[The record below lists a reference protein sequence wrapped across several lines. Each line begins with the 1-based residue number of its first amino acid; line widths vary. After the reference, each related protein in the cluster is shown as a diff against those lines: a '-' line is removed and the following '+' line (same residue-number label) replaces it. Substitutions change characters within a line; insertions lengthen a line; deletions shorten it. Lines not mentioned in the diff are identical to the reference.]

1 MELWEAT
8 KLAFKNYATFT
19 GRTSRPDYWYFF
31 LAMFIGNAIAS
42 VIDDDVQ
49 RVFAIAT
56 LLPGITAAARRLR
69 DTGKPMTN
77 FLWLLVP
84 VVGWIIFLI
93 QLAQPSQEATQ
104 NSQ

>member
-19 GRTSRPDYWYFF
+19 GTTSRADYWYFF
-31 LAMFIGNAIAS
+31 LAMFIGNAITS

-49 RVFAIAT
+49 TIFVLAT
-56 LLPGITAAARRLR
+56 LLPGIAAAARRLR

-77 FLWLLVP
+77 FLWLLLP
-84 VVGWIIFLI
+84 VVGWVILLI
-93 QLAQPSQEATQ
+93 QLAQPSADQAA
-104 NSQ
+104 NS

>member
-31 LAMFIGNAIAS
+31 LAMFLGNAIAS

-49 RVFAIAT
+49 TVFAIAT
-56 LLPGITAAARRLR
+56 LLPGVTAAARRLR
-69 DTGKPMTN
+69 DAGKPMTS
-77 FLWLLVP
+77 FFWLLLP
-84 VVGWIIFLI
+84 VIGWIILLI

-104 NSQ
+104 SSQ

>member
-19 GRTSRPDYWYFF
+19 GTTSRADYWYFF

-49 RVFAIAT
+49 TIFVLAT
-56 LLPGITAAARRLR
+56 LLPGIAAAARRLR
-69 DTGKPMTN
+69 DAGKPMTN
-77 FLWLLVP
+77 FLWLLLP
-84 VVGWIIFLI
+84 VVGWVILLV
-93 QLAQPSQEATQ
+93 QLAQPSATQ
-104 NSQ
+104 AANS